1 MSQCTANVAVG
12 SFATETRRLRHVRY
26 SPKCCR
32 NIALQQLRQ
41 CTEFGPTAKEPES
54 FLLSTSVSRLIDDIY
69 SAADTANLKPVKK
82 PQAPAKVQPKAG
94 KK

>member
-1 MSQCTANVAVG
+1 M
-12 SFATETRRLRHVRY
+12 
-26 SPKCCR
+26 
-32 NIALQQLRQ
+32 
-41 CTEFGPTAKEPES
+41 
-54 FLLSTSVSRLIDDIY
+54 LSTSVSRLIDDIY